1 MNTEILT
8 VLRDNSNRVEPEWL
22 KRLECIVACT
32 WSRVRVQPTF
42 VRICTEDLAAVL
54 ALNRSKQ
61 GISGSTKKDWRPP
74 NIKEKSIKYL
84 VNQEFFL
91 LTVSGSILIL
101 FIFSYLIF
109 SLPIFS
115 FTLLVI
121 WFTLGKNIRLCLVY
135 YYSKMERRQIKII
148 S

>member
-1 MNTEILT
+1 MTQTIRMYCGVHLIPGSSSTNFCSYLYRRLGCSAGSQQVKTGYQWLNKKGLT
-8 VLRDNSNRVEPEWL
+8 SPKHQR
-22 KRLECIVACT
+22 
-32 WSRVRVQPTF
+32 
-42 VRICTEDLAAVL
+42 
-54 ALNRSKQ
+54 
-61 GISGSTKKDWRPP
+61 
-74 NIKEKSIKYL
+74 KSIKYL

-115 FTLLVI
+115 LTLLVI
-121 WFTLGKNIRLCLVY
+121 WFTLGKNSRLCLVY
-135 YYSKMERRQIKII
+135 YFSKMERRQIKII